1 MFSPPAWGW
10 SGFRLVDCTD
20 KAVLPTRVGMVLQST
35 RRECPNPCSPHPRGD
50 GPSPSS
56 PSSSSATFSPPAWG
70 WSGHQP
76 SDCPDARVLPTRVG
90 MVRPSKRIGP
100 LQPSSPHPRGD
111 GPIPRDQAGPPS
123 QFSPPAWGWSG
134 ECIVCCALL
143 CVLPTR
149 VGMVRFPDD
158 HDARCRGSPH
168 PRGDGPRRRVQ
179 MRLLPKFSPPAWGW
193 SAFPSRSR
201 IRFVVLPTRVGM
213 VRAKVAICRLPRRSP
228 HPRGDGPPNAGNS
241 ALTGTF
247 SPPAWGWSAASW
259 TESR

>member
-90 MVRPSKRIGP
+90 MVR
-100 LQPSSPHPRGD
+100 
-111 GPIPRDQAGPPS
+111 
-123 QFSPPAWGWSG
+123 
-134 ECIVCCALL
+134 
-143 CVLPTR
+143 
-149 VGMVRFPDD
+149 FPKPFEN
-158 HDARCRGSPH
+158 S
-168 PRGDGPRRRVQ
+168 
-179 MRLLPKFSPPAWGW
+179 F
-193 SAFPSRSR
+193 
-201 IRFVVLPTRVGM
+201 
-213 VRAKVAICRLPRRSP
+213 RRSP
-228 HPRGDGPPNAGNS
+228 HPRGDGPCKS
-241 ALTGTF
+241 RYLSTTETF
-247 SPPAWGWSAASW
+247 SPPAWGWSAKRRQQRSDRYVLPTRVGMVRSVLDRIEVSGGSPHPRGDGPAGD
-259 TESR
+259 